1 MKFMLPAMEPR
12 ANSAVADSAVTGA
25 LVADAASLGL
35 HWIYDPKRIAEVG
48 GARPEFLEPD
58 VRHYKGTTAYFAHRG
73 KRAGDQTHYGEQLK
87 VCLRSISACDGRL
100 DVSDYERRFVDSF
113 GPGGTFVGYI
123 DYATRET
130 LHNIDQA
137 ERNALTAA
145 HAFDLGAHESDRA
158 LMEAKVMANVRRF
171 GGERLA
177 QAMAK
182 AVRITHGENEK
193 LIAIGQAMARSVED
207 ARAGYHGADDAQL
220 PALSKLPA
228 LAMAVL
234 HAGER
239 EATVEQAVRVTNNN
253 DEAVAHGQAMAHA
266 LWAALDG
273 ASPREAADAAANGAP
288 PAVRELYA
296 EALAFDGTAMD
307 AAAHFGRACPLP
319 ESAPVILV
327 HMRDATDFESAV
339 RTNIL
344 AGGDSAG
351 RAIVLGAVL
360 GAAFGVP
367 KDWAARLV

>member
-1 MKFMLPAMEPR
+1 MKAR
-12 ANSAVADSAVTGA
+12 ANSAVTGA

-35 HWIYDPKRIAEVG
+35 HWIYDPERLAEVG
-48 GARPEFLEPD
+48 GNKPEFLEPD
-58 VRHYKGTTAYFAHRG
+58 IRHYKGTTAYFAHRD
-73 KRAGDQTHYGEQLK
+73 KHAGDSTHYGEQLK
-87 VCLRSISACDGRL
+87 VLLRSLQACDQRL
-100 DVSDYERRFVDSF
+100 AVSDYERRFVESF

-123 DYATRET
+123 DFATRET
-130 LHNIDQA
+130 LRLIDQA
-137 ERNALTAA
+137 ERDALTAA
-145 HAFDLGAHESDRA
+145 HAFDLGEHESDRA
-158 LMEAKVMANVRRF
+158 LMEAKVMANVRRWND
-171 GGERLA
+171 EKLD

-182 AVRITHGENEK
+182 AVRITHGENED
-193 LIAIGQAMARSVED
+193 LIAVVQEMARAVKR
-207 ARAGYHGADDAQL
+207 ARTGFHGADDVQL

-228 LAMAVL
+228 LAAAVL
-234 HAGER
+234 DPGER
-239 EATVEQAVRVTNNN
+239 EAAVEHAVRVTNDN
-253 DEAVAHGQAMAHA
+253 DEAVAHGHAMAHA

-288 PAVRELYA
+288 AAVRDLYTQ
-296 EALAFDGTAMD
+296 ALAFGGTASD

-339 RTNIL
+339 RSNIL

-367 KDWAARLV
+367 ADWAARLA